1 MFIVLNI
8 FNAKSSEM
16 RHDAF
21 DDVVCPFDYKAEI
34 AKARDVLNAKIA
46 EYVLGH
52 PRESYRNLARKFRMS
67 PALLCAI
74 GRRNRTRKPGR
85 PHGRKVTFCVYTPN
99 SGEPEATVTITT
111 KRTGVS
117 DRMMR
122 DEVARY
128 FQGLRITVAR
138 GHTEAKRHMEWNYD
152 ELQGLSEPISY
163 RTRECGIEM
172 DLDFLRTCTAPS
184 EQGDV
189 AHQHVVRW
197 LEKRHRDKALRDL
210 ARRLA
215 SEYTKLQGM

>member
-1 MFIVLNI
+1 MFTVLNV

-34 AKARDVLNAKIA
+34 VKARDALNAKVA

-52 PRESYRNLARKFRMS
+52 PKESYRGLAQKFHMS
-67 PALLCAI
+67 PASLCAI
-74 GRRNRTRKPGR
+74 GRRNRTRKRGR
-85 PHGRKVTFCVYTPN
+85 PRGRKVTFRVCAPS
-99 SGEPEATVTITT
+99 SGEADAIVTITT
-111 KRTGVS
+111 KRKGIS
-117 DRMMR
+117 DKMMR
-122 DEVARY
+122 EEVARC
-128 FQGLRITVAR
+128 FQGLRIRVAR
-138 GHTEAKRHMEWNYD
+138 GHTQAKRHMEWNYD

-163 RTRECGIEM
+163 QTRECGIEM

-184 EQGDV
+184 ERGDV
-189 AHQHVVRW
+189 AHQSVVRW

-215 SEYTKLQGM
+215 SDYAKLRGV